1 MNKSTFDQY
10 LIDGCMRCKYGAT
23 PKCKVNTWQ
32 RELKILRQIAFES
45 GLNEEIKWGVPV
57 YTHNGKNIISVNALK
72 ESANMSFFKG
82 ALLSDPHKILQ
93 QQGNIQSGRIAKF
106 TNTEQ
111 IEKLIDVLS
120 SYIIE
125 AIKIEE
131 SGTKVETIKNPE
143 PVPNELLQAFEDN
156 QTFKKAFYN
165 LTPGRQ
171 RGYIIYFS
179 QAKQSATRIARIEKY
194 RVQILNGIG
203 LNDR

>member
-32 RELKILRQIAFES
+32 TELKILREIALES
-45 GLNEEIKWGVPV
+45 GLIEEIKWGVPV
-57 YTHNGKNIISVNALK
+57 YTHHGKNIISVNALK

-82 ALLSDPHKILQ
+82 ALLSDQHKILQ
-93 QQGNIQSGRIAKF
+93 QQGTIQSGRIAKF
-106 TNTEQ
+106 TSPEQ

-120 SYIIE
+120 AYIIE

-143 PVPNELLQAFEDN
+143 PVPSELLQAFEDD
-156 QTFKKAFYN
+156 QIFKKAFYN

-171 RGYIIYFS
+171 RGYIIHFS

-194 RVQILNGIG
+194 RAQILNGIG

>member
-32 RELKILRQIAFES
+32 TELKILREIALES
-45 GLNEEIKWGVPV
+45 GLIEEIKWGVPV
-57 YTHNGKNIISVNALK
+57 YTQNGKNIISVNALK
-72 ESANMSFFKG
+72 ESANMTFFKG

-106 TNTEQ
+106 TNPEQ

-125 AIKIEE
+125 AIKVEE
-131 SGTKVETIKNPE
+131 SGKKVETIKNPE
-143 PVPNELLQAFEDN
+143 PVPSELLQAFEDD
-156 QTFKKAFYN
+156 QILKKAFYN

-171 RGYIIYFS
+171 RGYILHFL
-179 QAKQSATRIARIEKY
+179 QAKQSVTRIARIEKY
-194 RVQILNGIG
+194 RAQILHGIG

>member
-125 AIKIEE
+125 AIKVEE
-131 SGTKVETIKNPE
+131 SGKKVETIKNPE
-143 PVPNELLQAFEDN
+143 PVPSELLQAFEDD
-156 QTFKKAFYN
+156 QILKKAFYN

-171 RGYIIYFS
+171 RGYIIHFL

-194 RVQILNGIG
+194 RAQILHGIG